1 MEETAPENLQLEVRL
16 ERLQQLE
23 DGQQEV
29 RMEIL
34 LMVDLG
40 VPENLQ
46 WEQQSKHRH
55 ARTRKESGPPFRG
68 GRPH

>member
-46 WEQQSKHRH
+46 WEQQKQAPSCTH
-55 ARTRKESGPPFRG
+55 P
-68 GRPH
+68 